1 MALCFLLPLYMASSS
16 TQQASPVPLLTTQWE
31 FYPSLKIKFQSL
43 FPQWLQ
49 PTVISTPFELCIV
62 NRYSKYCSIST
73 HESLPLRTLFSR
85 RKKRAK
91 KYTQNKLFCLFFSP
105 VFCFRPPA
113 SAFLIFQQQN
123 RFPWYFLDI
132 PLWVL
137 SLSGYSL
144 EGGKNKKQNAIG
156 HCFSTR
162 GMSFLTSLAF
172 PSPPTRP
179 GQLQV
184 FP

>member
-16 TQQASPVPLLTTQWE
+16 TQQVSPVPLLTTWWE

-73 HESLPLRTLFSR
+73 HQSLPLRTLFSR

-91 KYTQNKLFCLFFSP
+91 KYTQNKLFCLFFFTS
-105 VFCFRPPA
+105 FLFQASCFSILDLPA
-113 SAFLIFQQQN
+113 AKQISLALLRYSTVCSLFLWLQFG
-123 RFPWYFLDI
+123 RGEKTRSKMLLDI
-132 PLWVL
+132 
-137 SLSGYSL
+137 
-144 EGGKNKKQNAIG
+144 A
-156 HCFSTR
+156 
-162 GMSFLTSLAF
+162 
-172 PSPPTRP
+172 SPP
-179 GQLQV
+179 GV
-184 FP
+184 